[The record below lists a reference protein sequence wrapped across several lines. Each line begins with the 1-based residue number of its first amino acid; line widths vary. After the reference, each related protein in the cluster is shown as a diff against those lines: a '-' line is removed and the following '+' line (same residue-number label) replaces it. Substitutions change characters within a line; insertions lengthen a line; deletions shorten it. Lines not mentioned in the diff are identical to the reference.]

1 MWEAWDLYNT
11 FTYTPCTV
19 SASGVT
25 QQRLSAWARQRAA
38 ESGEHVLHAVHGS
51 LIHAV
56 SALQSIC
63 MVMLS
68 LRVDFLTRHEAE
80 LSYFE
85 KKSKPPTFSL
95 HRFAQNRQMII
106 EILQTA
112 HYTRLLLAW
121 LLSFSEGRHMN
132 LIRHL
137 YWWNNARRTAD
148 SFSLLTAFR
157 SLGLLRWF
165 KEGATETLA
174 LCNSRAA
181 SFLLQIYFLSVVS
194 SSPWIHTLWI
204 LGLKFPSPPRPPVLA
219 HAFLPFFHSLYCS
232 ESGMACVFH
241 HRNRH
246 NTPAQPSLGSTNRPN
261 KINHSVGVCK
271 SLFSSLHSTSNRTRR
286 VRARLRTF
294 LTSFW
299 CWSQTQFDIK
309 QKQSHTSAPNIS
321 ADGDFIFVFNMTCS
335 DCPRPIHITCWDR
348 TLLCLWRNLMIRR
361 IKTRCYEINLFF

>member
-1 MWEAWDLYNT
+1 MYSRQLQFVDSVQRSWFAAVVQRRSSWNT
-11 FTYTPCTV
+11 GFV
-19 SASGVT
+19 QQQSSFFAAVFQSAANI
-25 QQRLSAWARQRAA
+25 L
-38 ESGEHVLHAVHGS
+38 
-51 LIHAV
+51 
-56 SALQSIC
+56 SIC
-63 MVMLS
+63 RVILAMNPHPLNSWTQIS
-68 LRVDFLTRHEAE
+68 LA
-80 LSYFE
+80 
-85 KKSKPPTFSL
+85 P
-95 HRFAQNRQMII
+95 
-106 EILQTA
+106 
-112 HYTRLLLAW
+112 
-121 LLSFSEGRHMN
+121 
-132 LIRHL
+132 
-137 YWWNNARRTAD
+137 
-148 SFSLLTAFR
+148 
-157 SLGLLRWF
+157 
-165 KEGATETLA
+165 
-174 LCNSRAA
+174 
-181 SFLLQIYFLSVVS
+181 
-194 SSPWIHTLWI
+194 
-204 LGLKFPSPPRPPVLA
+204 PPVLA

-271 SLFSSLHSTSNRTRR
+271 SLFSSLHSTSNRMRR

-361 IKTRCYEINLFF
+361 VKTRCYEINLFF